1 MRAVTWGPVNAT
13 ASYTGG
19 ANGCGAGTW
28 TGRAGRTAN
37 VPAES
42 DSVRIT

>member
-1 MRAVTWGPVNAT
+1 MRAVTWGPVSMAEL
-13 ASYTGG
+13 YTGG

-28 TGRAGRTAN
+28 TERERGTTH
-37 VPAES
+37 VPAAR